1 MQRVHVPSERKRQ
14 SSGAFQ
20 PTSRSGTP
28 SNDAL
33 RTCFETN
40 NEPHRHDDQIAQKHD
55 KNATIVPAY
64 ASIRIRFSCRFDIII
79 GCPAPRSAA
88 ADALFC
94 TPERSTQRKRQSKLR
109 IEPDNTSRNQR
120 RPTRIEMNQR
130 SSIWQGKSVPLLAE
144 PTEAD

>member
-1 MQRVHVPSERKRQ
+1 MQRVQVAIKRQ
-14 SSGAFQ
+14 SGGAFQ

-33 RTCFETN
+33 RTCFGTS
-40 NEPHRHDDQIAQKHD
+40 NEPHRHDDQITQKHD

-64 ASIRIRFSCRFDIII
+64 ASIRIRFSCRFDII

-94 TPERSTQRKRQSKLR
+94 TPERSTQRRRQSKLR
-109 IEPDNTSRNQR
+109 IDPNNTSLNQR
-120 RPTRIEMNQR
+120 RPTRIEMSQR

-144 PTEAD
+144 PMEAG